1 MCAVLPRGSRSREM
15 SSFLQYKRHISEGD
29 TVIVCRVR
37 ISSLRYSMSE
47 LITRLVLQGRE
58 KIFPVRVE
66 RGKVIQV
73 RGGAVHHDS
82 LIGKDYGSK
91 VRHS

>member
-1 MCAVLPRGSRSREM
+1 MGVGEM
-15 SSFLQYKRHISEGD
+15 AL
-29 TVIVCRVR
+29 T
-37 ISSLRYSMSE
+37 
-47 LITRLVLQGRE
+47 LVLQGRE